1 MDTHSSPSPPDDL
14 RGPTA
19 LRLGILGCGRVVERF
34 HVPALRRATA
44 WSVYAAC
51 DPNAKRRA
59 WAQTA
64 LPGAAVYQT
73 AEQLLS
79 DERLDAALIASP
91 APTQAALTIACL
103 QRGLHVLVEKPGGLS
118 PDQASSMQ
126 RAAEQGNRLLWVG
139 YNRKFKP
146 AYQALR
152 VALREDEIRSIRSRL
167 AYSLRAWDPISGL
180 DPAHLG
186 DGLVLYDVAVHQ
198 LDLIP
203 WLTGR
208 PIQAVRG
215 ESTTAEAGGRLAEFT
230 LMLDG
235 GAQARCLAAH
245 SEVHQETL
253 EIESGRGSWT
263 AHPSGLLRGR
273 RLGRAWMRTIAA
285 SQHWGHRKLMRLGL
299 MADPLASS
307 YLRQLEGFAER
318 IRDPRPRSA
327 DDLRWGPVPV
337 HAALE
342 ALNRGMRSPEEW
354 IPVKTEGW
362 TFR

>member
-1 MDTHSSPSPPDDL
+1 M
-14 RGPTA
+14 
-19 LRLGILGCGRVVERF
+19 ERF

-51 DPNAKRRA
+51 DPHPERRA

-64 LPGAAVYQT
+64 LPGATVYRT
-73 AEQLLS
+73 AEDLLS
-79 DERLDAALIASP
+79 DERLDAALIAAP

-103 QRGLHVLVEKPGGLS
+103 QRGLHVLVEKPGGLGL
-118 PDQASSMQ
+118 DQASSMQ
-126 RAAEQGNRLLWVG
+126 HAAEQADRLLWVG

-215 ESTTAEAGGRLAEFT
+215 GSSTAEAGGRLAEFT
-230 LMLDG
+230 LQMDG
-235 GAQARCLAAH
+235 GVTAHCQAAH

-263 AHPSGLLRGR
+263 AHPSGLVRGR

-299 MADPLASS
+299 MADPLATS
-307 YLRQLEGFAER
+307 YLRQLEGFAEG

-327 DDLRWGPVPV
+327 DDLGWGPVPV

-342 ALNRGMRSPEEW
+342 ALSLAMRSPEEW
-354 IPVKTEGW
+354 IPVKTRGW
-362 TFR
+362 AFR